1 MKNFLLKRLNLGN
14 HKCFEALTNQNVGLI
29 WSIVKKFLGSG
40 YEREDLYQIGCVGF
54 IKAVRRFDLNLGYK
68 LSTFAVPYITGEIKK
83 FIRDDGIIKISRGIK
98 ELGFRVRVDSINEE
112 IFENGKEERLERISN
127 KIDEQSKIIEKLS
140 LDEAIKNLNY
150 RDKKIIILR
159 YFNGKT
165 QSEVA
170 KTLGISQVQVSRIE
184 RKILDNIK
192 EEMVG

>member
-1 MKNFLLKRLNLGN
+1 MKIFLLKRLNLGN
-14 HKCFEALTNQNVGLI
+14 QKSFEILVNQNVGLI

-40 YEREDLYQIGCVGF
+40 YEKDDLYQIGCVGF

-83 FIRDDGIIKISRGIK
+83 FIRDDGIIKISRSIK

-112 IFENGKEERLERISN
+112 IFENGKEEKLERISN
-127 KIDEQSKIIEKLS
+127 KIDEQSKIIERLS

-170 KTLGISQVQVSRIE
+170 KALGISQVQVSRIE
-184 RKILDNIK
+184 RKILNNIK
-192 EEMVG
+192 EKMVG